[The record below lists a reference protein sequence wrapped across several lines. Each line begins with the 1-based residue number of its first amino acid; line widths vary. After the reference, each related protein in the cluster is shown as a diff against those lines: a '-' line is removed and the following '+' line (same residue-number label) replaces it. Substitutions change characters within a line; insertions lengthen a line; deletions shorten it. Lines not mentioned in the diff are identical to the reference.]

1 MQCNHSKLSLLKISS
16 PLSFPL
22 LVCQQKLLIDQP
34 FTQNEALSDA
44 LFRLRWSTHPQDD
57 LAACAAGF
65 EQLVGRGDLVH
76 AEDFAVERTDA
87 AAADEPEEV
96 VDHGLRGVVAV
107 ETGQVDAVGDVLD
120 GVEVRGGEDE
130 A

>member
-22 LVCQQKLLIDQP
+22 LVSQQKTLIDQP
-34 FTQNEALSDA
+34 FTQDEDLSDA

-57 LAACAAGF
+57 LAARAAGF

-76 AEDFAVERTDA
+76 AEDFAIERTDA

-107 ETGQVDAVGDVLD
+107 ETGQVGAVGDVLD
-120 GVEVRGGEDE
+120 GVEVLPGEDE

>member
-1 MQCNHSKLSLLKISS
+1 M
-16 PLSFPL
+16 SFPL
-22 LVCQQKLLIDQP
+22 LVYQQKTLVDQP
-34 FTQNEALSDA
+34 FTRNEALSNA
-44 LFRLRWSTHPQDD
+44 LLRLRWSTHPQDD

-96 VDHGLRGVVAV
+96 VDRGLRGVVAV
-107 ETGQVDAVGDVLD
+107 ETGQVGAVGDVFD
-120 GVEVRGGEDE
+120 GVEVLPGEDV

>member
-1 MQCNHSKLSLLKISS
+1 M
-16 PLSFPL
+16 SFPL
-22 LVCQQKLLIDQP
+22 LVRQQKRLIDQP
-34 FTQNEALSDA
+34 FTRDEALSDA
-44 LFRLRWSTHPQDD
+44 LLRLRWSTHPQDN

-76 AEDFAVERTDA
+76 AEDFAIERTDA

-107 ETGQVDAVGDVLD
+107 ETGQANAVGDVLD
-120 GVEVRGGEDE
+120 GVEVLPGEDE

>member
-1 MQCNHSKLSLLKISS
+1 M
-16 PLSFPL
+16 SFPL
-22 LVCQQKLLIDQP
+22 LVCQQKTLIDQR
-34 FTQNEALSDA
+34 FTRNNPRFTSL
-44 LFRLRWSTHPQDD
+44 LRLRWSPYPQDD

-96 VDHGLRGVVAV
+96 VDRGLRGVVAV
-107 ETGQVDAVGDVLD
+107 ETGQVGAVGDVFD
-120 GVEVRGGEDE
+120 GVEVLPGEDV